1 MLKAARVLI
10 KAENGPMDS
19 DLLIERL
26 KAGPIAPVLDGRV
39 TRVP

>member
-1 MLKAARVLI
+1 MLKQGKVLV

-26 KAGPIAPVLDGRV
+26 KAGPIAPVVVGRV
-39 TRVP
+39 TGIP